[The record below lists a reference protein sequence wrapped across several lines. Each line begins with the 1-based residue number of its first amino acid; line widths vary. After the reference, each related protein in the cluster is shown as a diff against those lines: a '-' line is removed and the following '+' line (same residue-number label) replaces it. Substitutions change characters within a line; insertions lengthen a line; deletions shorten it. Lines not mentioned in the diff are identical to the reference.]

1 MSQLFYITPDSGA
14 LTSYNA
20 KDASALLKQDLGI
33 VLQQN
38 QDKSMA
44 EAIADPKT
52 WITGY
57 QTAINGAVDFAGNS
71 MSEYQTKLLSAGVPT
86 ERAKAMAM
94 AHASRVFEEAKFVV
108 DLEKPAYGEAIGKL
122 RVDRAALEGTAHLQ
136 GAADSEKDVIRKYKA
151 RKAAKKASKKS
162 A

>member
-57 QTAINGAVDFAGNS
+57 QTAINAAADFAGKS
-71 MSEYQTKLLSAGVPT
+71 TKLNC
-86 ERAKAMAM
+86 
-94 AHASRVFEEAKFVV
+94 
-108 DLEKPAYGEAIGKL
+108 
-122 RVDRAALEGTAHLQ
+122 
-136 GAADSEKDVIRKYKA
+136 
-151 RKAAKKASKKS
+151 
-162 A
+162 